1 MLKRI
6 LYSVTLGLLAA
17 SWPALAA
24 ESPFSSLS
32 GEPRPVAA
40 YTGGG
45 QWTVVMIW
53 ASDCAVCRG
62 EAPELESFHQRHKGS
77 DARVVGLSVDGPDG
91 VGDARDFIAD
101 TGISFPN
108 LIGSGEDT
116 AALFYDET
124 GNHLLGTPA
133 FLVFNPA
140 GRLRTYQTG
149 RLNLQLLERL
159 MESQKPLTVA
169 EGS

>member
-1 MLKRI
+1 MLKHL
-6 LYSVTLGLLAA
+6 LYSVAFCVLAT
-17 SWPALAA
+17 SWPAVAA
-24 ESPFSSLS
+24 ESPFRDLS
-32 GEPRPVAA
+32 GKPQPVAT

-62 EAPELESFHQRHKGS
+62 EAPQLESFHQRHKGV

-91 VGDARDFIAD
+91 VADARDFIAD

-116 AALFYDET
+116 AAMFYDET
-124 GNHLLGTPA
+124 GNHLIGTPA

-140 GRLRTYQTG
+140 GKLRTYQTG

-159 MESQKPLTVA
+159 MESPKPLTVA